1 MNNELI
7 PALIAAG
14 GLITAMAVFAIM
26 AGGSMLER
34 QLESILEDEAAA
46 KIAAAEAEAE
56 DEHASFAHQD
66 LPPNVVAF
74 HAWSSAPPMPQRRA
88 DR

>member
-26 AGGSMLER
+26 AGGSILER
-34 QLESILEDEAAA
+34 QLEAILEDEAAA
-46 KIAAAEAEAE
+46 NIAEAEAE

-66 LPPNVVAF
+66 MPPNVVAF
-74 HAWSSAPPMPQRRA
+74 HFRSIAPPMPQRRA